1 MKMPKPPDSP
11 RFVTLVS
18 AAGVFLLLLAGTYML
33 FHNERSY
40 RQTKTEQVDAQ
51 AAILASTVAAALDF
65 DDRKAAQEYIG
76 ALAADPEIREA
87 AIYDARGQLFA
98 GYSREG
104 LQPLPASVG
113 AARRTEAGNHI
124 AVTLPVRQGT
134 AAVGT
139 VYLQTIIEPLSRRLE
154 RYGAIGLVYV
164 MAILSFFVLTRIQR
178 TLARANAALEAQRA
192 ELARA
197 NEALRTQI
205 EEREKVEMAL
215 RQSQKMDA
223 IGQLTGGIAHDFN
236 NLLQV
241 IIGNLEMLQRRD
253 LPLGDD
259 ARRMLTAAARGADR
273 AATLTSRLLAF
284 ARRQPLDP
292 KPFDVS
298 KLVTNMSELLRRVL
312 GERIRVETV
321 LAAGTWRVNAD
332 VNQLENALVNLV
344 VNARDAMPQGGKLT
358 IETSNAFLDEAY
370 AAANEA
376 SPGQYVLIAVSDTGL
391 GMTRDVQDKAFEP
404 FFTTKGVG
412 KGTGLGLSQV
422 YGFIRQSGGHA
433 KIYSEPGQGTTIK
446 LYLPR
451 VQDDAEAAAAPTV
464 SPRRKRATDR
474 PILVVEDDDDV
485 RSHVV
490 QGLTEFGYRVRE
502 AADGASAL
510 RALAESPPVCLLFT
524 DIGLPGGMNG
534 RELADEV
541 QRRIPGLPVL
551 FTTAYARNAV
561 VHHGRLDAGVELIT
575 KPFTLPDLAQRIERV
590 LATAGV
596 EPGGALDAEAAN

>member
-1 MKMPKPPDSP
+1 
-11 RFVTLVS
+11 
-18 AAGVFLLLLAGTYML
+18 
-33 FHNERSY
+33 
-40 RQTKTEQVDAQ
+40 
-51 AAILASTVAAALDF
+51 
-65 DDRKAAQEYIG
+65 
-76 ALAADPEIREA
+76 
-87 AIYDARGQLFA
+87 
-98 GYSREG
+98 
-104 LQPLPASVG
+104 
-113 AARRTEAGNHI
+113 
-124 AVTLPVRQGT
+124 
-134 AAVGT
+134 
-139 VYLQTIIEPLSRRLE
+139 
-154 RYGAIGLVYV
+154 
-164 MAILSFFVLTRIQR
+164 
-178 TLARANAALEAQRA
+178 
-192 ELARA
+192 
-197 NEALRTQI
+197 
-205 EEREKVEMAL
+205 
-215 RQSQKMDA
+215 
-223 IGQLTGGIAHDFN
+223 
-236 NLLQV
+236 
-241 IIGNLEMLQRRD
+241 
-253 LPLGDD
+253 
-259 ARRMLTAAARGADR
+259 MLTTAARGADR

-292 KPFDVS
+292 KPFDVN

-312 GERIRVETV
+312 GERIQVETV

-358 IETSNAFLDEAY
+358 IETSNAFFDEAY
-370 AAANEA
+370 AATSDTQA
-376 SPGQYVLIAVSDTGL
+376 GQYVLLAVSDTGL

-433 KIYSEPGQGTTIK
+433 KIYSEPGQGTTVK

-451 VQDDAEAAAAPTV
+451 VQDSAETASPAIIA
-464 SPRRKRATDR
+464 PRRDSATDR

-510 RALAESPPVCLLFT
+510 HALADEPPVCLLFT

-541 QRRIPGLPVL
+541 QRRVPGLPVL
-551 FTTAYARNAV
+551 FTTAYARNAI

-575 KPFTLPDLAQRIERV
+575 KPFTLPDLVNRIERV
-590 LATAGV
+590 LATSSA
-596 EPGGALDAEAAN
+596 PSPAAPDASAAR

>member
-1 MKMPKPPDSP
+1 MKMPKAHDSP
-11 RFVTLVS
+11 RYATLVS
-18 AAGVFLLLLAGTYML
+18 AAGVFLLVLAGTYMV

-98 GYSREG
+98 GYSHEG
-104 LQPLPASVG
+104 TQPLPASVG
-113 AARRTEAGNHI
+113 AARGTDAGDRI
-124 AVTLPVRQGT
+124 AVTLPVRQG
-134 AAVGT
+134 AATVGT
-139 VYLQTIIEPLSRRLE
+139 VYLQTIIEPLARRLE
-154 RYGAIGLVYV
+154 RYAVIGLVCL
-164 MAILSFFVLTRIQR
+164 MAILSFIVLVRTQR
-178 TLARANAALEAQRA
+178 TLTLANAELEGQRA

-197 NEALRTQI
+197 NAALRTQI

-253 LPLGDD
+253 LAFGDD
-259 ARRMLTAAARGADR
+259 ARRMLTTAARGADR

-292 KPFDVS
+292 KPFDVN

-312 GERIRVETV
+312 GERIQVETV

-358 IETSNAFLDEAY
+358 IETSNAFFDEAY
-370 AAANEA
+370 AATSDTQA
-376 SPGQYVLIAVSDTGL
+376 GQYVLLAVSDTGL

-433 KIYSEPGQGTTIK
+433 KIYSEPGQGTTVK

-451 VQDDAEAAAAPTV
+451 VQDSAETASPAIIA
-464 SPRRKRATDR
+464 PRRDSATDR

-510 RALAESPPVCLLFT
+510 HALADEPPVCLLFT

-541 QRRIPGLPVL
+541 QRRVPGLPVL
-551 FTTAYARNAV
+551 FTTAYARNAI

-575 KPFTLPDLAQRIERV
+575 KPFTLPDLVNRIERV
-590 LATAGV
+590 LATSSA
-596 EPGGALDAEAAN
+596 PSPAAPDASAAR